1 MPVFAPLIVVIL
13 IILAGWISGRR
24 FRSEWRILS
33 LVTVGCGLAD
43 WLMLA
48 ALPRLGLSYG
58 PIGPPLALIE
68 LVRSGLLL
76 AALPALALV
85 SIRKSKNGSPL
96 FSDRFL
102 AHSRRAGHLVVWL
115 IGLAQGMILLLAFYG
130 LYIEPFR
137 LTVSERYVPRA
148 PSFIP
153 GRPLRILQISDLH
166 VERITSRERAVLA
179 AADRLRPDLIVLTGD
194 FVNLDYQ
201 NDPLALQDARA
212 VLSRL
217 SAPYGVF
224 AVSGTTDTPYMLA
237 TIFEG
242 TNILVLDDEK
252 KIIPFPGG
260 SLYLLGVTNTFDG
273 LRDQRAFET
282 LSAAVP
288 NDAYTIL
295 LYHTPDMI
303 EAASAS
309 GTDLYFAGHTHGG
322 QVRLPFYGALVTSS
336 RYGKKYEMGLYQVGP
351 TTLYVS
357 RGIGMEGLTLPRVRF
372 LCPPELVIMDLGE

>member
-1 MPVFAPLIVVIL
+1 MPVFALLIIVIL
-13 IILAGWISGRR
+13 IILAGWLFGRR
-24 FRSEWRILS
+24 FRSVWLPVS
-33 LVTVGCGLAD
+33 LVTVGCSLID

-48 ALPRLGLSYG
+48 ALPRLGLSFG
-58 PIGPPLALIE
+58 PVGPPFALIV

-76 AALPALALV
+76 AAWLALALV
-85 SIRKSKNGSPL
+85 
-96 FSDRFL
+96 
-102 AHSRRAGHLVVWL
+102 HSRRAGHSVAWL
-115 IGLAQGMILLLAFYG
+115 TGLAQGMILLVAFYG
-130 LYIEPFR
+130 LYVEPFR
-137 LTVSERYVPRA
+137 LTVSKQYLSRA
-148 PSFIP
+148 PLFIP

-166 VERITSRERAVLA
+166 VERITSWERDVLTVA
-179 AADRLRPDLIVLTGD
+179 EQLRPDLIVLTGD

-212 VLSRL
+212 VLSKL

-224 AVSGTTDTPYMLA
+224 AVAGTTDTPYMMT

-242 TNILVLDDEK
+242 TDILVLDNEK

-260 SLYLLGVTNTFDG
+260 DLYLLGVTNTFDS
-273 LRDQRAFET
+273 LHDKRALAALT
-282 LSAAVP
+282 AAVP
-288 NDAYTIL
+288 YDAYTIL

-303 EAASAS
+303 EAASAA
-309 GTDLYFAGHTHGG
+309 GIDLYFAGHTHGG

-336 RYGKKYEMGLYQVGP
+336 RYGKMYEMGLYQVGV

-357 RGIGMEGLTLPRVRF
+357 RGVGMEGLTLPRVRF